1 VRIEEA
7 EVLAGCGVVV
17 RRVPTLGS
25 ERQAAE
31 EDVRMAV
38 DRAQGLR
45 TVAGRR
51 SLRQR
56 MGRKQIAPPG

>member
-1 VRIEEA
+1 VRVEEA
-7 EVLAGCGVVV
+7 EVLAGRGVVV
-17 RRVPTLGS
+17 RGMPALGS

-38 DRAQGLR
+38 DRAQVSR

-56 MGRKQIAPPG
+56 LGRKQIAPPG

>member
-1 VRIEEA
+1 VRVEEA
-7 EVLAGCGVVV
+7 EVLAGRGVVV
-17 RRVPTLGS
+17 RRMPALGS

-38 DRAQGLR
+38 DRAQVSR
-45 TVAGRR
+45 TVAERR

-56 MGRKQIAPPG
+56 MGRKQIAPPR